1 MRMGPELSRI
11 TPLGRGCPECP
22 AVQDAFT
29 VVSKS
34 VKIVGHHSPGRPF
47 FPSSPFRFSSVIVLL
62 YCIGNPLRVP
72 RVPPFLRASIVH
84 SCSNP
89 QDWHTKRSDR
99 QRQASCGVHP
109 THSLTRGSFCLLAKG
124 FRGTLRCHL
133 LLLYKSPRPLRDEG
147 LRLILLTR
155 CLAFLAFCLAV

>member
-1 MRMGPELSRI
+1 MGPELSRI

-34 VKIVGHHSPGRPF
+34 VQIVGHHSPGRPF

-72 RVPPFLRASIVH
+72 RVPPVLRASIVH

-124 FRGTLRCHL
+124 FRGTLRCRHL
-133 LLLYKSPRPLRDEG
+133 LFAYKSLDRLVDEG
-147 LRLILLTR
+147 CVRILMR
-155 CLAFLAFCLAV
+155 R

>member
-1 MRMGPELSRI
+1 MSPELSRI

-34 VKIVGHHSPGRPF
+34 VQIVGHHSPGRPF

-133 LLLYKSPRPLRDEG
+133 LFTYTSLDRLVDEG
-147 LRLILLTR
+147 CVRILMR
-155 CLAFLAFCLAV
+155 RRGS

>member
-11 TPLGRGCPECP
+11 TPLGRGCPKCP

-133 LLLYKSPRPLRDEG
+133 LFTYKSLDRLVDEG
-147 LRLILLTR
+147 CVRILMR
-155 CLAFLAFCLAV
+155 R